1 MQPRI
6 LLLVEDTPS
15 DVDLTVRALRKS
27 RIANPLVVVQD
38 GQEALDYLFGTGPD
52 RPRAPEEM
60 PALVLLD
67 LNLPRVDGLTVLRRM
82 RADPRTRRVP
92 VVILT
97 TSLEEQD
104 LIQGYDLGANSYVRK
119 PVRFEQFA
127 EVIEELGMYWLVL
140 NEPPPR

>member
-1 MQPRI
+1 MQPGI
-6 LLLVEDTPS
+6 LLLVEDNPS
-15 DVDLTVRALRKS
+15 DVDLTARALRKS

-38 GQEALDYLFGTGPD
+38 GQEALDYLFGTHLD
-52 RPRAPEEM
+52 RPRTPEEM

-67 LNLPRVDGLTVLRRM
+67 LNLPRIDGLTVLRRM
-82 RADPRTRRVP
+82 RGDARTRRVP

-97 TSLEEQD
+97 TSLEERD

-127 EVIEELGMYWLVL
+127 QVIEELGMYWLVL

>member
-1 MQPRI
+1 MQPGI
-6 LLLVEDTPS
+6 LLLVEDNPS
-15 DVDLTVRALRKS
+15 DVDLTARALRKS

-38 GQEALDYLFGTGPD
+38 GQEALDYLFGTHLD
-52 RPRAPEEM
+52 RARTPEEM

-67 LNLPRVDGLTVLRRM
+67 LNLPRIDGLTVLRRM
-82 RADPRTRRVP
+82 RGDPRTRRVP

-97 TSLEEQD
+97 TSLEERD

-127 EVIEELGMYWLVL
+127 QVIEELGMYWLVL